1 MVASEL
7 GLRGQTGIY
16 RLTVTATDWG
26 TPNRTGS
33 AVVIVHVEDYN
44 DHNPRLSVL
53 GGRGTTVHRPEV
65 ATILSLSLFSKILCT
80 LHLLPQLGNFFVK
93 CFNSYSISNSLIAGL
108 FCQNSTVGEPVIT
121 LQTEDDDVGNNAAV
135 DVMFVQDVSEMSD
148 YRYFYIQ
155 PVSSSNG
162 QFVIKQNTTFDR
174 EAKTAQYKVWM
185 LVYSFPQ

>member
-65 ATILSLSLFSKILCT
+65 ATILSLSLSFQKFSALYIFSHNLEIS
-80 LHLLPQLGNFFVK
+80 LLNV
-93 CFNSYSISNSLIAGL
+93 SIA
-108 FCQNSTVGEPVIT
+108 
-121 LQTEDDDVGNNAAV
+121 
-135 DVMFVQDVSEMSD
+135 
-148 YRYFYIQ
+148 IQ
-155 PVSSSNG
+155 SP
-162 QFVIKQNTTFDR
+162 
-174 EAKTAQYKVWM
+174 TA
-185 LVYSFPQ
+185 